1 MLLLLENES
10 KPTKKKVNERF
21 GNFKNKKRER
31 FLKVFNK
38 EQTGIMDENEL
49 KGMKLKLGFWIV
61 PGEEE
66 DGACGEANLLSEA
79 ITFPS
84 PIVNIT

>member
-1 MLLLLENES
+1 M
-10 KPTKKKVNERF
+10 K
-21 GNFKNKKRER
+21 
-31 FLKVFNK
+31 
-38 EQTGIMDENEL
+38 QTGIMEENEL

-66 DGACGEANLLSEA
+66 EEGGGGEANLLSEV

-84 PIVNIT
+84 PIVSIT